1 MSRRAALL
9 VAAAALVAAGAVL
22 WPAPAALRVPAG
34 LLLALVLPGIALT
47 GALFGVRVL
56 STVERLVLPPALSAA
71 VLVIGGLGLYAA
83 GVHLGRV
90 SWTALTA
97 GTTVAAGAAV
107 LATRRLRRQHADPQS
122 VTETAMFGTV
132 LVAERERLTVR
143 TVFWRL
149 VPLALALL
157 LVTGAAALA
166 IRPTTAGR
174 QPFTALSLAP
184 AADSVATQP
193 NRRAVVLSVRCEEN
207 GDVGYAL
214 RVAGDDG
221 YQQTFAVTL
230 PPGGTWT
237 RTLQVPV
244 TGTVTADLFMGTTA
258 VPYRTVHLA
267 GSR

>member
-9 VAAAALVAAGAVL
+9 VAAAAVGAGAATL
-22 WPAPAALRVPAG
+22 GPTPAAVRVPAG

-47 GALFGVRVL
+47 GLLFGGRVL

-71 VLVIGGLGLYAA
+71 VLVLGGLGLYAA
-83 GVHLGRV
+83 GVGLGRV
-90 SWTALTA
+90 AWTALAA
-97 GTTVAAGAAV
+97 GTTLAASGTLLV
-107 LATRRLRRQHADPQS
+107 IGRRQHADPQS

-143 TVFWRL
+143 TAFWRL

-166 IRPTTAGR
+166 IRSTTAGR
-174 QPFTALSLAP
+174 QPFTALSLVA
-184 AADSVATQP
+184 AADSVAAQP
-193 NRRAVVLSVRCEEN
+193 DRRPVVLTVRCEEN
-207 GDVGYAL
+207 GAVGYAL
-214 RVAGDDG
+214 RVAGDGG
-221 YQQTFAVTL
+221 YQQTFDVML
-230 PPGGTWT
+230 QPGGTWT
-237 RTLQVPV
+237 RTLEVPT

-267 GSR
+267 GGR

>member
-1 MSRRAALL
+1 MSRRAALI
-9 VAAAALVAAGAVL
+9 VAAAAVVAAAAAL
-22 WPAPAALRVPAG
+22 WPTPAAVRVPAG

-47 GALFGVRVL
+47 GALFGGRVL

-71 VLVIGGLGLYAA
+71 VLVVGGLGLYAA
-83 GVHLGRV
+83 GVTLGRV

-97 GTTVAAGAAV
+97 GTTVLASAAV
-107 LATRRLRRQHADPQS
+107 PLVGRLRRHRADPQS

-132 LVAERERLTVR
+132 LVAESERLTVR
-143 TVFWRL
+143 TAFWRL

-166 IRPTTAGR
+166 IRGTAAGR
-174 QPFTALSLAP
+174 QPFTALSLVP
-184 AADSVATQP
+184 AADSAPAQP
-193 NRRAVVLSVRCEEN
+193 NRRPVVLTVRCEEN
-207 GDVGYAL
+207 GAVGYAL

-221 YQQTFAVTL
+221 YQQTFTVTL
-230 PPGGTWT
+230 QPGGTWT

-267 GSR
+267 GGR